1 MLRGLYTAAAGMIT
15 QQHRHDTVTNN
26 ISNINTA
33 GYKQTNVVARS
44 FPEMLIALTGVK
56 GDNGG
61 QIGRL
66 NTGVIAEESLAVHV
80 QGDLVQTNRMSD
92 FAIVSDIPVP
102 GVAFDA
108 SGKFVS
114 PDGQVTFQPQALF
127 TVQNGAGDILF
138 TRGGSFSADEQGY
151 VVTNDG
157 FQVLNEDGTPLRLPA
172 GVSMDQLL
180 LNGRDLVNSQTGDI
194 VGRLLVTRVDEPYQ
208 LVRDGNGYFR
218 FMGDANSLNPV
229 GDEDLVQI
237 SQGYIERSNVDPAQS
252 MVEMMSAL
260 RAYEANQKVV
270 QFYDRSLDKAVNEI
284 GRV

>member
-26 ISNINTA
+26 ISNLNTP

-44 FPEMLIALTGVK
+44 FPEMLIALTGVQS
-56 GDNGG
+56 DNG
-61 QIGRL
+61 QEIGRL
-66 NTGVIAEESLAVHV
+66 NTGVIAEESLAIQV
-80 QGDLVQTNRMSD
+80 QGDVIQTNRLSD
-92 FAIVSDIPVP
+92 FAITSDITVP
-102 GVAFDA
+102 GITFDA
-108 SGKFVS
+108 SGKSVS

-138 TRGGSFSADEQGY
+138 TRGGSFNADEQGY

-157 FQVLNEDGTPLRLPA
+157 LQVLNEDGTPLRLPA
-172 GVSMDQLL
+172 GVSMDQLI
-180 LNGRDLVNSQTGDI
+180 LNGRDLVNSQDGAV

-208 LVRDGNGYFR
+208 LVREGNGYFR
-218 FMGDANSLNPV
+218 FMGDANTLNPV
-229 GDEDLVQI
+229 GDGDRVQL
-237 SQGYIERSNVDPAQS
+237 SQGYIERSNVDASQS

>member
-26 ISNINTA
+26 ISNMNTP

-44 FPEMLIALTGVK
+44 FPEMLLALTGVK
-56 GDNGG
+56 SDNGK

-80 QGDLVQTNRMSD
+80 QGDLVQTNRLSD

-108 SGKFVS
+108 SGKSVG

-157 FQVLNEDGTPLRLPA
+157 LQVLNEDRTPLRLPP
-172 GVSMDQLL
+172 GVSMDQLI
-180 LNGRDLVNSQTGDI
+180 LNGRDLINTENGNT

-208 LVRDGNGYFR
+208 LVRDGNGNLR
-218 FMGDANSLNPV
+218 FMGDANTLNPV
-229 GDEDLVQI
+229 GDEDRVQL

-270 QFYDRSLDKAVNEI
+270 QFYDRSMDKAVNEI